1 MSKKL
6 LTAAQVASRL
16 EVSAAS
22 VRAWCKRGLF
32 PNAELTETLIGP
44 AWAIPESDLDNF
56 RQPPMGRPPKPKASD
71 TDSKVNMKPTKKGK
85 K

>member
-16 EVSAAS
+16 DVSAAS

-56 RQPPMGRPPKPKASD
+56 SQPPMGRPPKPKASGPD
-71 TDSKVNMKPTKKGK
+71 DKEKVKQSKKGSK
-85 K
+85 